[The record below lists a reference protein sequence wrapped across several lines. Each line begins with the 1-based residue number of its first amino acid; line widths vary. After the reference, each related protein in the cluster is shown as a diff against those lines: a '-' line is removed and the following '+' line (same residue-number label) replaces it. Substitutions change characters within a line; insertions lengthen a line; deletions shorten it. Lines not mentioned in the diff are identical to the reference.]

1 MPPPTL
7 RRAASNCRAAEVPAF
22 GVAAAAQMLVAVR
35 LVLLLL
41 LLRLLRLVPAAAG
54 IWQAMVKGS
63 KRQVRVR
70 VPTPAPT
77 PMGSRV

>member
-1 MPPPTL
+1 M
-7 RRAASNCRAAEVPAF
+7 PAF
-22 GVAAAAQMLVAVR
+22 GVAAAAQVLVAALLLVAVR

-41 LLRLLRLVPAAAG
+41 LRLLRLLPAAAG
-54 IWQAMVKGS
+54 IWQAMEKGS
-63 KRQVRVR
+63 KRQVWVR